1 MEDCFQEALFYVKRQ
16 EYELLLLNYILEE
29 FTMIEDKF
37 KEFIKKIN
45 AEKTK
50 QKDGEDL
57 GKVKDE
63 T

>member
-1 MEDCFQEALFYVKRQ
+1 MKRQ

-29 FTMIEDKF
+29 FTVIEGKF
-37 KEFIKKIN
+37 KEFIKKTN
-45 AEKTK
+45 AEKAK
-50 QKDGEDL
+50 QKNGEDL